1 MQGPKFTIGLNET
14 LLGIVAPFWFKVVIN
29 EWNVSPLK
37 VSTTTG
43 HDAERDRPEADRAG
57 AAAGHALHSRP
68 GAQHRPRGQGGGG
81 QGRVP
86 GGGSQDG
93 DQHEMKYFLSEPE
106 IFLGEQ
112 DDSDPCR
119 G

>member
-1 MQGPKFTIGLNET
+1 M
-14 LLGIVAPFWFKVVIN
+14 
-29 EWNVSPLK
+29 
-37 VSTTTG
+37 
-43 HDAERDRPEADRAG
+43 
-57 AAAGHALHSRP
+57 
-68 GAQHRPRGQGGGG
+68 
-81 QGRVP
+81 P

-119 G
+119 GEARQQDAHAAGDT